1 MALLNEPETNEA
13 LLALDRALVE
23 AVRARAAAGPRD
35 RADASAIALRQLL
48 DGAAPAEAAAVKAV
62 WGRLEV
68 ATGPALVVCGGL
80 AQALAVDRYGL
91 GARPMSAD
99 DALKA
104 VDSGSRAVIDLT
116 PDRPWWGRLLARPE
130 LKIVAALPD
139 DRRGRP
145 QAFVVSRGIS
155 GPTGDD
161 RSFWVTDS
169 GWSEGKIAEALGE
182 AGLVA
187 DPLAAAGGLK
197 LFMLTGYVQ
206 AEDGRLKTAPG
217 RLNGV
222 IGAAPIF

>member
-1 MALLNEPETNEA
+1 MTLLDEPEENDA
-13 LLALDRALVE
+13 LLALDRAVVE
-23 AVRARAAAGPRD
+23 AVRARVAAGSRD
-35 RADASAIALRQLL
+35 RADASAIALRRLL
-48 DGAAPAEAAAVKAV
+48 DGASPAETAAVKAV

-68 ATGPALVVCGGL
+68 ATGAAVVVCGGV
-80 AQALAVDRYGL
+80 AQALATDRYGL
-91 GARPMSAD
+91 GSRPMSTD
-99 DALKA
+99 DAL
-104 VDSGSRAVIDLT
+104 RAAEAGARALIDLS

-145 QAFVVSRGIS
+145 QAFVVSREPS

-169 GWSEGKIAEALGE
+169 GWSEGKIVEALGE

-206 AEDGRLKTAPG
+206 AEDERLKSAPG
-217 RLNGV
+217 WLNGV

>member
-1 MALLNEPETNEA
+1 MTLLNEPETNEA

-23 AVRARAAAGPRD
+23 AVKARVAAGPRD

-48 DGAAPAEAAAVKAV
+48 DGASPSEAGAVKAV

-91 GARPMSAD
+91 GSRPMSAD

-104 VDSGSRAVIDLT
+104 VEAGSRAVIDLT

-130 LKIVAALPD
+130 LKIVGALPD

-145 QAFVVSRGIS
+145 QAFVVSKETS

-169 GWSEGKIAEALGE
+169 GWSETKIVEALGE

-206 AEDGRLKTAPG
+206 PEDGRLKTAPG

-222 IGAAPIF
+222 IGAAPIY

>member
-1 MALLNEPETNEA
+1 MALLDEPETNEA
-13 LLALDRALVE
+13 LLALDRALIE
-23 AVRARAAAGPRD
+23 AVKARVAAGPRD
-35 RADASAIALRQLL
+35 RADASAIALRGLL
-48 DGAAPAEAAAVKAV
+48 DGASPSEAAAVKAV

-68 ATGPALVVCGGL
+68 ATGAAVVVCGGV
-80 AQALAVDRYGL
+80 AQALATDRYGL
-91 GARPMSAD
+91 GSRPMSAD

-104 VDSGSRAVIDLT
+104 VEAGSRAVIDLT

-145 QAFVVSRGIS
+145 QAFVVSTDMS

-169 GWSEGKIAEALGE
+169 GWSEGKIVEALGE

-222 IGAAPIF
+222 IGAAPIY

>member
-1 MALLNEPETNEA
+1 
-13 LLALDRALVE
+13 V
-23 AVRARAAAGPRD
+23 AAGRRD
-35 RADASAIALRQLL
+35 RADASAIALRRLL
-48 DGAAPAEAAAVKAV
+48 DGASPSEVAAVKAV

-68 ATGPALVVCGGL
+68 ATGSAIVACGGV
-80 AQALAVDRYGL
+80 ALALATDRYGL
-91 GARPMSAD
+91 GVRPMAAD

-104 VDSGSRAVIDLT
+104 VESGSRAVIDLS

-130 LKIVAALPD
+130 LRIVAALPD

-145 QAFVVSRGIS
+145 QAFVVSRDLS

-182 AGLVA
+182 AGLIA
-187 DPLAAAGGLK
+187 DLLAAAGGLK
-197 LFMLTGYVQ
+197 LFVLTGYVQ
-206 AEDGRLKTAPG
+206 AEDGRLNSAPG

>member
-1 MALLNEPETNEA
+1 MALLDEPETNEA

-23 AVRARAAAGPRD
+23 AVRARVAAGPRD
-35 RADASAIALRQLL
+35 RADASAIVLRQLL
-48 DGAAPAEAAAVKAV
+48 DGASPAEAAAVKAV
-62 WGRLEV
+62 WGRVEV

-91 GARPMSAD
+91 GSRPMSAD
-99 DALKA
+99 EALKA
-104 VDSGSRAVIDLT
+104 VEAGARAVIDLT

-145 QAFVVSRGIS
+145 QAFVVSRETS

-169 GWSEGKIAEALGE
+169 GWSETKIVEALGE

-197 LFMLTGYVQ
+197 LFVLTGYVQ

>member
-1 MALLNEPETNEA
+1 MVLLDEPEANDALLV
-13 LLALDRALVE
+13 LDRALIE
-23 AVRARAAAGPRD
+23 AVRARVAAGPRD

-48 DGAAPAEAAAVKAV
+48 DGASVAEAAAVKAV

-68 ATGPALVVCGGL
+68 ATGTALVVCGGM
-80 AQALAVDRYGL
+80 AQALTTDRYGL
-91 GARPMSAD
+91 GSRPMSAD

-104 VDSGSRAVIDLT
+104 VEAGSRAVIDLSL
-116 PDRPWWGRLLARPE
+116 DRPWWGRLLARPE

-145 QAFVVSRGIS
+145 QAFVVSRETS

-169 GWSEGKIAEALGE
+169 RWSEGKIAEAMGE

-206 AEDGRLKTAPG
+206 AEDGRLKSAPG
-217 RLNGV
+217 RLSGV
-222 IGAAPIF
+222 IGAAPIY

>member
-1 MALLNEPETNEA
+1 MTLLDEPEPDDA

-23 AVRARAAAGPRD
+23 AVRARVAAGRRD

-48 DGAAPAEAAAVKAV
+48 DSASPAEAAAVKAV
-62 WGRLEV
+62 WGRVEV

-91 GARPMSAD
+91 GSRPMSAD

-104 VDSGSRAVIDLT
+104 VEAGARAVIDLT

-130 LKIVAALPD
+130 VKIVAALPD

-145 QAFVVSRGIS
+145 QAFVVSRETS

-169 GWSEGKIAEALGE
+169 GWSETKIVEALGE

-197 LFMLTGYVQ
+197 LFVLTGYVQ

-222 IGAAPIF
+222 IGAAPIY